1 MGSRLGRRVVHFA
14 NLPIK
19 LMLPSPPFDSIR
31 EFAIKTIPSASKIEI
46 RRVLES
52 LYGFDVA
59 EVRTLNY
66 DGKKVK
72 RGYIL
77 ATNPDYKKAYI
88 TLRSPLSISPDLFPI
103 QAVRER
109 MEKKMAKAK
118 SEVVESE
125 EKRKHWLD
133 ERKEEELS
141 SAGARK
147 GYYNGHKRLY
157 GVKENDG
164 GQRRGRR
171 EGRDEG
177 KKSALSGMRF
187 WGKGKD

>member
-31 EFAIKTIPSASKIEI
+31 EFAIRTIPSASKIEI

-66 DGKKVK
+66 DGKKIK
-72 RGYIL
+72 RGYLL
-77 ATNPDYKKAYI
+77 ATQPDYKKAYI

-103 QAVRER
+103 QAVRES
-109 MEKKMAKAK
+109 MERKMAKAQ

-133 ERKEEELS
+133 ERREEEIN
-141 SAGARK
+141 SAGAKK
-147 GYYNGHKRLY
+147 GYYNGHKTVYRGRGY
-157 GVKENDG
+157 DG
-164 GQRRGRR
+164 GQRKGKR

-177 KKSALSGMRF
+177 KKFPLSGSRF
-187 WGKGKD
+187 WGKGNE